1 MAVFFERYYIV
12 LLFTWELFSLVEN
25 KLIGYSQ
32 SITYSMID
40 CFLED
45 ALGVLFCPFWSTV
58 LPFGARLPIHTL
70 DYWTV

>member
-1 MAVFFERYYIV
+1 MCISGSDGAVGGAAAPAAA
-12 LLFTWELFSLVEN
+12 L
-25 KLIGYSQ
+25 Q
-32 SITYSMID
+32 
-40 CFLED
+40 ED